1 LALESL
7 NTFLGLP
14 AMMWALI
21 CVGCIIAGII
31 VVIIHEVF
39 IMNSF
44 AKQARKMKRSKGA
57 PCLIQDNN
65 VLRLMFSDG
74 QLPEGLYHV
83 RGQWYTRPQTPYLS
97 KAEKGP
103 GRPPKG
109 EKEQGDT
116 VDVLKKDHREALNMV
131 LQVPILEGVGKPLF
145 IGCVSAP
152 MLLNNVA
159 TVAHVDLTRIRE
171 ILPATLSQT
180 WLDALNVYSVA
191 KGMKKAN
198 KDNLKLLYI
207 AIAAAIPIA
216 CLGLVVFLILNG
228 GK

>member
-7 NTFLGLP
+7 NTFLGIP
-14 AMMWALI
+14 AMMWAFI
-21 CVGCIIAGII
+21 SVGLII
-31 VVIIHEVF
+31 VGVIAVVIHETF

-44 AKQARKMKRSKGA
+44 AKQARKMKRAKGS

-83 RGQWYTRPQTPYLS
+83 RGQWYTRPQTPYLN
-97 KAEKGP
+97 KAKGP
-103 GRPPKG
+103 GRPSKE
-109 EKEQGDT
+109 EKEGMVDT
-116 VDVLKKDHREALNMV
+116 LRKDHREALNMV

-152 MLLNNVA
+152 MLLNNVS
-159 TVAHVDLTRIRE
+159 TVAHADLTRIRE

-198 KDNLKLLYI
+198 KDNLKLIYI

-216 CLGLVVFLILNG
+216 CLGIVAFLLING
-228 GK
+228 GN